1 MLVDKPDE
9 NLINVLSFS
18 NNKSKNEYNSDHL
31 EYTNRLGSI
40 NEMVITDG
48 DKYLFQIK
56 WNQEGMLEG
65 IAFKLEPS
73 NLLSN
78 KSWLKNTVMNWSGF
92 MM

>member
-56 WNQEGMLEG
+56 
-65 IAFKLEPS
+65 
-73 NLLSN
+73 
-78 KSWLKNTVMNWSGF
+78 
-92 MM
+92 